1 MNDASNGNGNGN
13 DEESWAEGLA
23 EQASALPPSSN
34 PQNKTGARIELLED
48 IPMELSVEIGRAR
61 LTIAQILKLSQGSV
75 VELDVLAGEPLNVYV
90 NQVLI
95 AQGEVVTVNDRFGI
109 RLTDILSNTERAR
122 RGARRGS

>member
-1 MNDASNGNGNGN
+1 MS
-13 DEESWAEGLA
+13 ESENNELWG
-23 EQASALPPSSN
+23 PSLGDQ
-34 PQNKTGARIELLED
+34 PAAGAVGAPATPRENAKIELLED
-48 IPMELSVEIGRAR
+48 IPMELSVEIGRTR

-109 RLTDILSNTERAR
+109 RLTDILSSSERAKR
-122 RGARRGS
+122 VARKGQ